1 VVYIVLEAHMSV
13 LLGMRWCLSVSSVS
27 SVSSGVRCYLSLAC
41 YDKIMED
48 TQM

>member
-1 VVYIVLEAHMSV
+1 VVYIALEAYMSV
-13 LLGMRWCLSVSSVS
+13 LKRMKWCLSVL

-48 TQM
+48 T